1 MAPQKSWMAAK
12 LLLREDMAQELRA
25 IQRAWGFE
33 TSGRKTTGIY
43 IYIFIIIITYYYYI
57 LLLLLL
63 LLLYIVIIRDDLVMN
78 NTYNYIKNTRQDIS
92 VNRFITMMIMNICMI
107 IVIESS
113 PVSPVESY

>member
-1 MAPQKSWMAAK
+1 MGCPDYGNPHMAPQKSWMAAK

-43 IYIFIIIITYYYYI
+43 IYIYIYYYYYI

-63 LLLYIVIIRDDLVMN
+63 LHIIIITIIIIIYSN
-78 NTYNYIKNTRQDIS
+78 NQG
-92 VNRFITMMIMNICMI
+92 
-107 IVIESS
+107 
-113 PVSPVESY
+113 